1 MKKSIAVTMAAIFGL
16 MAGLVAAPVA
26 ESRERLV
33 LQGSTTVLPITVKH
47 AEEFMKRNPGTE
59 ISVRGGGSGA
69 GIKALIEGTIGMA
82 QASRSIR
89 DGEILEAKARGIKVV
104 EHTIAGDALAVIV
117 HPENPVA
124 NLTKAQIRDIYLGK
138 TTNWREVG
146 GKDQKIVVTSRDVA
160 SGTFKAF
167 NEKILGKEKQR
178 PDALF
183 LASSAAVVGT
193 VTGTPGAIG
202 YVGMGFLRPEIKA
215 LHVDGV
221 AATAENLVAGKY
233 PLGRPLF
240 IYTAGEP
247 TGLAKRFLD
256 FIMSPDGQKIVKEAE
271 FVPVG
276 PVK

>member
-1 MKKSIAVTMAAIFGL
+1 M
-16 MAGLVAAPVA
+16 
-26 ESRERLV
+26 
-33 LQGSTTVLPITVKH
+33 
-47 AEEFMKRNPGTE
+47 
-59 ISVRGGGSGA
+59 
-69 GIKALIEGTIGMA
+69 
-82 QASRSIR
+82 
-89 DGEILEAKARGIKVV
+89 
-104 EHTIAGDALAVIV
+104 
-117 HPENPVA
+117 
-124 NLTKAQIRDIYLGK
+124 
-138 TTNWREVG
+138 G